1 MAKEETSGKTENK
14 KDLLD
19 VALEELDRTCFSILG
34 VLMEDKTLRFTEL
47 QNSII
52 KISDLTLTNRVLSKH
67 LKHLMNKGLVKR
79 TEEGFQNVT
88 YSLSDAFRAL
98 TQLPQEELKQYIELQ
113 SDESLPPQFRA
124 LKIDKDEFINRLT
137 EQDLDKETDV
147 DLHDVLSLNLWELKL
162 SIEHDLLLKEG
173 ESDQAF
179 WTFLANPLYRLHE
192 KEAAEKC
199 RNNKKYKEM
208 LFSKIDL
215 LISNIRSDRMLFRKE
230 RLCVQLRSEG

>member
-1 MAKEETSGKTENK
+1 MVNEKTSEKTENK
-14 KDLLD
+14 RDLLD

-79 TEEGFQNVT
+79 IEEGFQNVT
-88 YSLSDAFRAL
+88 YSLSDAFRAI
-98 TQLPQEELKQYIELQ
+98 TQLPPEEIKQYLELQ
-113 SDESLPPQFRA
+113 TDESLPPHLRA
-124 LKIDKDEFINRLT
+124 VRIDKENFAEVLSMK
-137 EQDLDKETDV
+137 DLDKETDR

-162 SIEHDLLLKEG
+162 SIEHDLELKEG

-179 WTFLANPLYRLHE
+179 WTFLANPLYRIHE
-192 KEAAEKC
+192 KSAAEKC
-199 RNNKKYKEM
+199 RNSEKYKQM
-208 LFSKIDL
+208 LFDKIDI
-215 LISNIRSDRMLFRKE
+215 LITALRNDRELFRK
-230 RLCVQLRSEG
+230 RRDTGKRVRAL

>member
-1 MAKEETSGKTENK
+1 MANEKTSEKTENN

-98 TQLPQEELKQYIELQ
+98 TQLPQEEIKQYLELQ
-113 SDESLPPQFRA
+113 TDESLPPHLRA
-124 LKIDKDEFINRLT
+124 VKIDKENFADVLSMK
-137 EQDLDKETDV
+137 DLDKETDR

-162 SIEHDLLLKEG
+162 SIEHDLELKEG

-179 WTFLANPLYRLHE
+179 WTFLANPLYRTHE
-192 KEAAEKC
+192 KSAAEKC
-199 RNNKKYKEM
+199 HNNEKYKQM
-208 LFSKIDL
+208 LFDKIDL
-215 LISNIRSDRMLFRKE
+215 LITALRNDRELFRK
-230 RLCVQLRSEG
+230 RRDTGKRVRA

>member
-47 QNSII
+47 QNSIN

-88 YSLSDAFRAL
+88 YSLSDAFRAV
-98 TQLPQEELKQYIELQ
+98 TQLPQKELKQYIELQ
-113 SDESLPPQFRA
+113 SDESLPPHLRA
-124 LKIDKDEFINRLT
+124 FKINKEDFVDALSRK
-137 EQDLDKETDV
+137 DLDKETDR

-162 SIEHDLLLKEG
+162 SIEHDLELKEG

-179 WTFLANPLYRLHE
+179 WTFLANPLYRIHE
-192 KEAAEKC
+192 KSAAEKC
-199 RNNKKYKEM
+199 RNNEKYKQI
-208 LFSKIDL
+208 LFDKIDL
-215 LISNIRSDRMLFRKE
+215 LITALRNDRELFRK
-230 RLCVQLRSEG
+230 RRDTGKRVRA

>member
-1 MAKEETSGKTENK
+1 MANKKSAKTENK

-34 VLMEDKTLRFTEL
+34 VLLEDRKLRFIEL
-47 QNSII
+47 QNSLA
-52 KISDLTLTNRVLSKH
+52 KISGLSLTNRVLSKH

-88 YSLSDAFRAL
+88 YSLSDAFRAV
-98 TQLPQEELKQYIELQ
+98 TQLPSEEIKQYLELQ
-113 SDESLPPQFRA
+113 TDERLPPHLRA
-124 LKIDKDEFINRLT
+124 VKIDKEEFAYILSIK
-137 EQDLDKETDV
+137 DLDKETDR

-179 WTFLANPLYRLHE
+179 WTFFANPMYRLHE
-192 KEAAEKC
+192 KAAAEKC
-199 RNNKKYKEM
+199 RNNEKYKQL
-208 LFSKIDL
+208 LFDKIDL
-215 LISNIRSDRMLFRKE
+215 LITALRNDRELFRKRRE
-230 RLCVQLRSEG
+230 TGKRVRP